1 MNIRI
6 VRRPHGEAP
15 EDVRDA
21 WIGLLLPVVL
31 SQSRLVER
39 RTFGVLSGPRSR
51 LALRLK
57 TLFGG
62 GTRRRG
68 YAVNAPVAIDILQ
81 DVNPLA
87 AAWWRTNAPQW
98 IKPGLCL
105 FFEEECCVV
114 DNSPVPH

>member
-6 VRRPHGEAP
+6 VKRPHREAP

-21 WIGLLLPVVL
+21 WIGLLLPVVP

-39 RTFGVLSGPRSR
+39 RSFGLLSGPRSL
-51 LALRLK
+51 LALRFK
-57 TLFGG
+57 SLFGG

-68 YAVNAPVAIDILQ
+68 YAVITPVAIDILQ
-81 DVNPLA
+81 DLDPLA

-105 FFEEECCVV
+105 FFEEDWCVV
-114 DNSPVPH
+114 ENPPPVP